1 MCDISSM
8 KIHRRCKTLLEPILL
23 YVQWKPDLMVGIC
36 KSCWERI
43 PPDLTWGDDKIPT
56 MEEIFGR
63 RIKEEQEATVT
74 EYRLKDKK
82 GVIQNES
89 EEEDVE

>member
-1 MCDISSM
+1 MCQIAKL
-8 KIHRRCKTLLEPILL
+8 KIRKRCKTPEEAISVIIMWNGEPVEL
-23 YVQWKPDLMVGIC
+23 C
-36 KSCWERI
+36 KKCWERI

>member
-1 MCDISSM
+1 MCQISKM
-8 KIHRRCKTLLEPILL
+8 KIRKRCKTPEESVSVIIM
-23 YVQWKPDLMVGIC
+23 WKGEAVEIC

-56 MEEIFGR
+56 VEEIFGR
-63 RIKEEQEATVT
+63 RVKEEQEATVT

-82 GVIQNES
+82 SAVQNVS
-89 EEEDVE
+89 EEEDIE

>member
-1 MCDISSM
+1 MCQIAKL
-8 KIHRRCKTLLEPILL
+8 KIRKRCKTPEEAISVIIMWNGEP
-23 YVQWKPDLMVGIC
+23 VEIC

-56 MEEIFGR
+56 VEEIFGR
-63 RIKEEQEATVT
+63 RTKEEAEATVT

-82 GVIQNES
+82 SAVQNVS